1 MATGQ
6 AAFASI
12 GDGFGTIFA
21 RWQSYWIDAIT
32 SWDSQS
38 WTYQQL
44 DWAGVTSGQAMGEQA
59 TLTLPAV
66 PSILDMTERA
76 LAGPWVVSLR
86 VIQFD
91 EEAASSTAPPATY
104 TLAASCV
111 GEVISASAG
120 LTTMTWK
127 LGSALSPV
135 GAQFPPRTG
144 TTPLI
149 GVPCRL

>member
-6 AAFASI
+6 AAFVSL
-12 GDGFGTIFA
+12 GDGFGTVFA

-44 DWAGVTSGQAMGEQA
+44 DWAGVTSGQATGEQA

-66 PSILDMTERA
+66 PSVLAMTETA
-76 LAGPWVVSLR
+76 LAGPWVITLR

-111 GEVISASAG
+111 GEVIGASAG
-120 LTTMTWK
+120 LTTMTWR

-135 GAQFPPRTG
+135 GAQFPPRTAI
-144 TTPLI
+144 TPLI

>member
-1 MATGQ
+1 MAVGQ
-6 AAFASI
+6 AAFASL
-12 GDGFGTIFA
+12 GDGFGTVFA
-21 RWQSYWIDAIT
+21 RWQSYWIDQVV

-44 DWAGVTSGQAMGEQA
+44 DWAGVTSGQAMGDQA

-66 PSILDMTERA
+66 PSVLQMTEAA
-76 LAGPWVVSLR
+76 LAGPWVATLR

-91 EEAASSTAPPATY
+91 EETAGSTPPAVNY
-104 TLAASCV
+104 VLAASCV
-111 GEVISASAG
+111 GEIIGASAT

-135 GAQFPPRTG
+135 GAQFPPRTAI
-144 TTPLI
+144 TPLI